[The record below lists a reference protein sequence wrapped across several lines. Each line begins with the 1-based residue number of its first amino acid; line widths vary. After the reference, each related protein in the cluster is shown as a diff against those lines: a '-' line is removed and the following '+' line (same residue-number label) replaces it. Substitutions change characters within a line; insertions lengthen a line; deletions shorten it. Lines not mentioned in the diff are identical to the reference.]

1 MADKKSFLMY
11 TSYQEQLALL
21 SDEECGRLMRAVM
34 AYADDHTILPLDG
47 ATAMAFAFIRAQ
59 MDRDEEAYEE
69 RCAKNRENGMRGG
82 RPKKGNSESEE
93 TERLSDGAEKTERLQ
108 EKPNKTERFLEK
120 PKKPD
125 NDNDDDN
132 DDEDDIITPPTPS
145 KGERRQSIPFAEIME
160 LYNGICTGLPSIR
173 SIEGQ
178 RKKAVAARWRA
189 GPGID
194 GFRVLFDKAQ
204 ASRFL
209 RGENVRNWTASF
221 DWLMKA
227 NNMAKV
233 LEGLYDDKDGGKQNG
248 AGINR
253 EHYGIGEQPGRN
265 DQYDLTGF
273 KPPPETWGD
282 IPDEHG
288 SGSGGI

>member
-21 SDEECGRLMRAVM
+21 SDEECGRLMRALI

-93 TERLSDGAEKTERLQ
+93 TERLQ

-132 DDEDDIITPPTPS
+132 DDDDEDDNDDEDDIITPPTPS
-145 KGERRQSIPFAEIME
+145 KGGKAKKVDPFVEFAGGDAEMAE
-160 LYNGICTGLPSIR
+160 ALSGF
-173 SIEGQ
+173 EEM
-178 RKKAVAARWRA
+178 RKKMRKPMTDRAKTLLLAKLEKLSPDRA
-189 GPGID
+189 GQIALLDEATAKNWLSVYDGSDYNRVSHAPPGSKGDEWDRLI
-194 GFRVLFDKAQ
+194 
-204 ASRFL
+204 ASY
-209 RGENVRNWTASF
+209 G
-221 DWLMKA
+221 
-227 NNMAKV
+227 
-233 LEGLYDDKDGGKQNG
+233 GYDGG
-248 AGINR
+248 
-253 EHYGIGEQPGRN
+253 GEII
-265 DQYDLTGF
+265 
-273 KPPPETWGD
+273 D
-282 IPDEHG
+282 ITEHG
-288 SGSGGI
+288 